1 MRASELQGALERT
14 LAEVD
19 ADPRSGPVLRAAGV
33 RLRLELTDMPLVLN
47 LATSDDPAHHL
58 RWSFSDQVDWEPG
71 LELWMSSETANA
83 YLQGRLNLPIAIA
96 RGTVTVKGGSRAVLL
111 YLPVAKLLVEPFR
124 RAVRAGFP
132 TLALD

>member
-1 MRASELQGALERT
+1 MRPDDLQGALERT
-14 LAEVD
+14 LAAVD
-19 ADPRSGPVLRAAGV
+19 ADPRSGPVLRAAGL

-58 RWSFSDQVDWEPG
+58 RWSFSDDVDWEPG
-71 LELWMSSETANA
+71 LELSMSSETANA

-96 RGTVTVKGGSRAVLL
+96 RGAVGVKGGSRSALL
-111 YLPVAKLLVEPFR
+111 YLPVARLLVEPFR
-124 RAVRAGFP
+124 NSVRAGFP

>member
-1 MRASELQGALERT
+1 MRASQLQGALERT

-33 RLRLELTDMPLVLN
+33 RLRLELTDLPLVLN

-58 RWSFSDQVDWEPG
+58 RWAFSDDVDWEPG
-71 LELWMSSETANA
+71 LELLMSSETANA

-96 RGTVTVKGGSRAVLL
+96 RGTVTVKGGSRAALL
-111 YLPVAKLLVEPFR
+111 YLPVAKLLVGPFR